1 MRCGACGSERLSP
14 LGELSSP
21 ESIKPIRLRF
31 YRTGLFK
38 GRPAYDVPFARA
50 CRDCGA
56 LTPFLSASARRQ
68 LDADA
73 DTLGDVAPP
82 AS

>member
-1 MRCGACGSERLSP
+1 M
-14 LGELSSP
+14 
-21 ESIKPIRLRF
+21 
-31 YRTGLFK
+31 
-38 GRPAYDVPFARA
+38 PFARA